1 MFIEW
6 TDNLSTGNPIVDT
19 QHRKLIDLIEQLHIA
34 YEAEKPIN
42 TQLAI
47 LDEFVAYLDIHH
59 KFEEQLFPSEDPTI
73 IDEHMAEHAKIHDL
87 FSDLLKRTRQAGTG
101 FDAQDIADLKLI
113 LLDHILEDVRDLT

>member
-1 MFIEW
+1 M
-6 TDNLSTGNPIVDT
+6 VDT
-19 QHRKLIDLIEQLHIA
+19 QHRKLIDLIEQLNTA
-34 YEAEKPIN
+34 FEADRPII

-73 IDEHMAEHAKIHDL
+73 IDEHMEEHTKIHNL

-101 FDAQDIADLKLI
+101 FEAQDIADLKLI
-113 LLDHILEDVRDLT
+113 LLDHILEDLRDLT